1 MKAFTFT
8 DKQHEQ
14 RKSYFRALFRLQ
26 GELVKLQD
34 SVVHTGHRLVVIF
47 GGRDSTGKGGT
58 IKRIT
63 QRLNPRVCR
72 VAAVSASNNRE
83 RTQWHFQHYAAHL
96 PTDCERA
103 LSDRS

>member
-47 GGRDSTGKGGT
+47 GAATRQEK
-58 IKRIT
+58 
-63 QRLNPRVCR
+63 
-72 VAAVSASNNRE
+72 VAPSSASRN
-83 RTQWHFQHYAAHL
+83 
-96 PTDCERA
+96 D
-103 LSDRS
+103 